1 MNFQEGFC
9 CTQNPSFCVMTFYV
23 ITSDKGATMKNGL
36 EDYYVI
42 RGNKKMRF
50 GYTTG
55 SCAAAAC
62 RGAARNTLKRKTPGN
77 CTADDPERDPAHAG
91 TERYSDRTG

>member
-1 MNFQEGFC
+1 MCELSGGILLY
-9 CTQNPSFCVMTFYV
+9 TESLLCVMTFYV

-50 GYTTG
+50 GYINRFR
-55 SCAAAAC
+55 AAAAA
-62 RGAARNTLKRKTPGN
+62 GAQQK
-77 CTADDPERDPAHAG
+77 
-91 TERYSDRTG
+91 YS